1 MTADYLLI
9 DVGNGRTQLG
19 LSTRDALLDRRAGS
33 RLHVHHLRDA
43 MNTYQTKF
51 FATCPNNGIRISY
64 DLSIHTT
71 DVLPVEQIVA
81 AVHGL
86 GDKFHETLAD
96 ERYIKI
102 AVGRDYD
109 DVAPVRGSYHGS
121 GHCKMSVTVEVEKV
135 E

>member
-1 MTADYLLI
+1 
-9 DVGNGRTQLG
+9 
-19 LSTRDALLDRRAGS
+19 
-33 RLHVHHLRDA
+33 

-96 ERYIKI
+96 ELHEKFGGDQVLI
-102 AVGRDYD
+102 ADHHGVWITTHRPMR
-109 DVAPVRGSYHGS
+109 PVPGASN
-121 GHCKMSVTVEVEKV
+121 
-135 E
+135 